1 MKTFVALFALLAVA
15 AANPLPLVQI
25 IVNVDAPAVD
35 ASPVAVPAKPEIEPT
50 PVHIVDEAESII
62 PDPVVLPAPV
72 LPDVE
77 IPAPVVMPE
86 PSLPEVEIPAP
97 VVMPEPSLPEVEI
110 PAPVVMP
117 EPAVPEVVDPVVALP
132 EELN

>member
-25 IVNVDAPAVD
+25 IVNVDAPVD
-35 ASPVAVPAKPEIEPT
+35 VSPVVVPAKPEIIPD

-62 PDPVVLPAPV
+62 PEPVVMPEPTLPE
-72 LPDVE
+72 VE
-77 IPAPVVMPE
+77 IPEPVVMPE
-86 PSLPEVEIPAP
+86 PSLPEVEIPEA
-97 VVMPEPSLPEVEI
+97 VVMPEPSLPEVVI
-110 PAPVVMP
+110 PEPVVMP
-117 EPAVPEVVDPVVALP
+117 EPVVPEVVDPIVALP

>member
-25 IVNVDAPAVD
+25 IVNVDAPVD
-35 ASPVAVPAKPEIEPT
+35 ASPVGVPAKPEVNPT

-62 PDPVVLPAPV
+62 P
-72 LPDVE
+72 E
-77 IPAPVVMPE
+77 PVVMPE
-86 PSLPEVEIPAP
+86 PTLPEVVIPEPVVLPPPVLPEVIIPDP
-97 VVMPEPSLPEVEI
+97 VVMPDPVAPEVI
-110 PAPVVMP
+110 PEPVVMP
-117 EPAVPEVVDPVVALP
+117 DPVAPEVIVPEAINLP